1 MVNYFLNMLYRNVS
15 HIVLAFTILFV
26 LRIVPAFPYP
36 QRFQIVLAF
45 LLSAFFCFSFLKSKV
60 CHDPKNKIVNLF
72 IYYVIG
78 YLAIGVIKN
87 YFQPSSLFLINQ
99 ADAIFCLA
107 LFALIPVYSKPHF
120 LRSFAIQYFWICPIL
135 LLFSLPFAWIA
146 SYADILGY
154 TPIFILF
161 IPFLSRKKRWL
172 VVSFMIL
179 SIITTSQRIYYLRYA
194 FMLCSLALYY
204 LPLLKN
210 RILLFVH
217 KLFFLIP
224 LACLIA
230 AFVYNFNVFDFHS
243 YLGKGESVHV
253 QSTGV
258 DENSLDDTRTFI
270 YQEALLS
277 ATNNDYVLLGRT
289 PFYGYESLFQSKR
302 MSELG
307 FIVKGVSIERISEV
321 HMESI
326 FTWFGLIGVIFY
338 FGVLFV
344 TSRKCIKDSNN
355 RYCKILGVSM
365 AFMWCLLWIEYSFA
379 FTPSYFVF
387 LVLLGLCYNSKLLG
401 MSDEQIK
408 QYFLKI
414 F

>member
-26 LRIVPAFPYP
+26 LRIVPTFTYP
-36 QRFQIVLAF
+36 QRFQIVLDF
-45 LLSAFFCFSFLKSKV
+45 LLSAFFCLSFLKSKGF
-60 CHDPKNKIVNLF
+60 HDPINKIVNLF

-107 LFALIPVYSKPHF
+107 LFALIPVYSKPRF

-135 LLFSLPFAWIA
+135 LLSSLPFAWVA

-172 VVSFMIL
+172 VVAFMIL

-253 QSTGV
+253 QSTGA

-307 FIVKGVSIERISEV
+307 FIVKTNSGDS
-321 HMESI
+321 
-326 FTWFGLIGVIFY
+326 
-338 FGVLFV
+338 VLFAPAEYLF
-344 TSRKCIKDSNN
+344 RKIGFHLFLFNN
-355 RYCKILGVSM
+355 
-365 AFMWCLLWIEYSFA
+365 SFVGH
-379 FTPSYFVF
+379 S
-387 LVLLGLCYNSKLLG
+387 
-401 MSDEQIK
+401 
-408 QYFLKI
+408 
-414 F
+414 